1 MMRKIQLLGVAMLA
15 LFAFGAFTAVS
26 ASAAYLLAE
35 WLVGGAAV
43 TTELLSEISGELL
56 LEDTKGALGSPAM
69 VLCSGILD
77 GWVGPNSL
85 GWISEIL
92 TLGGV
97 AVSNTVLSGQAL
109 ECTAQTACET
119 NTTVLVWPIGLPS
132 ETEVELLEQ
141 TGGPLFE
148 VSTVKNQ
155 GFYISSCLVLG
166 ISAEDECTST
176 EGGTVAEM
184 TLSGT
189 TLVASVSTAI
199 VELSGGKLG
208 TCKNGGSE
216 TGVVEGSGT
225 YALSGG
231 GELTA
236 SSETSTS

>member
-1 MMRKIQLLGVAMLA
+1 MTKFRILGIALVAV
-15 LFAFGAFTAVS
+15 FAFGAVLAAS
-26 ASAAYLLAE
+26 ASAATFLLAE

-43 TTELLSEISGELL
+43 TTELTTEATGELL
-56 LEDTKGALGSPAM
+56 LEDTKVPLLGKAV
-69 VLCSGILD
+69 VLCSGIFD

-85 GWISEIL
+85 GWISEVL
-92 TLGGV
+92 TLAGA

-109 ECTAQTACET
+109 ECTGQTSCET
-119 NTTVLVWPIGLPS
+119 NTVVLVWPIGLPS

-176 EGGTVAEM
+176 GGAVAEL

-189 TLVASVSTAI
+189 SLVATASTAI
-199 VELSGGKLG
+199 VELNGGELG

-216 TGVVEGSGT
+216 TSVTEGSGT
-225 YALSGG
+225 YAVSGG

>member
-141 TGGPLFE
+141 TGGPFFV
-148 VSTVKNQ
+148 VSTVKQQ

-166 ISAEDECTST
+166 VSAEDECTST
-176 EGGTVAEM
+176 GGAVAEL

-189 TLVASVSTAI
+189 SLVATASTAI
-199 VELSGGKLG
+199 VELNGGELG

-216 TGVVEGSGT
+216 TSVTEGSGT
-225 YALSGG
+225 YAVSGG